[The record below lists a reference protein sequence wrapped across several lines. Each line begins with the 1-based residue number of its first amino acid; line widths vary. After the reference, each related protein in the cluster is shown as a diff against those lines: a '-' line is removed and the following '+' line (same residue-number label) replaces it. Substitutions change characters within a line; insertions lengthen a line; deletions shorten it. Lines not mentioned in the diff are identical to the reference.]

1 MQLSLLIQF
10 IGASILLSIMP
21 GPDNIYVLSES
32 LSRGSKAGIL
42 ISIGLACGL
51 LIHTTLAATG
61 LSLLIYR
68 SPLAYK
74 LLTYLGATY
83 LLYLAFMSSKEQGIE
98 IKRSKI
104 NETSNSKAT
113 TYILK
118 GFLLNI
124 SNPKVSL
131 FFIAFLPRFIDIEE
145 NNFQWQMVILGIV
158 FITQALII
166 FSGIALLAGKFS
178 KQLNKENFWKYT
190 KWSKVTILAILGISM
205 LLN

>member
-32 LSRGSKAGIL
+32 LSRGSKAGVL

-83 LLYLAFMSSKEQGIE
+83 LLYLAFLSSKEQGIE
-98 IKRSKI
+98 IKRPKY
-104 NETSNSKAT
+104 NETNNAKAT

-131 FFIAFLPRFIDIEE
+131 FFIAFLPRFIDIKGD
-145 NNFQWQMVILGIV
+145 NFQWQMIILGIV